1 MTRTLHLITGRD
13 GAGLPLDAATDLA
26 ALPGEAGLQLAAT
39 AWMIPAPLLLGH
51 EDLRLRE
58 GAETRLAVMAEVL
71 LRDHGGRSQ
80 PALLTPALE
89 AASLTAGN
97 DMLLSWAETLDILQA
112 AFRRAGTDV
121 QLQIWHLQVPGALE
135 AEASG
140 DLAAALVAQG
150 FATAPRGVLQPAPD
164 SDLARHLRAAA
175 LVNDL
180 TTRMAAQAGGMGL
193 QLASP
198 APLRA
203 YAARQLAQLASA
215 GLVPDTGHAAALD
228 QLAGAWLRALT
239 GSLAPF
245 ESVAT
250 K

>member
-1 MTRTLHLITGRD
+1 MTRILHLIMGRD
-13 GAGLPLDAATDLA
+13 GAGLPLTAASDLA
-26 ALPGEAGLQLAAT
+26 ALPGEAGLQLAAS
-39 AWMIPAPLLLGH
+39 AWMIPAPALLGH
-51 EDLRLRE
+51 EDLRLRAE
-58 GAETRLAVMAEVL
+58 GDTRLSVMAEVL

-80 PALLTPALE
+80 PALLLPSLE
-89 AASLTAGN
+89 AASLMAGN
-97 DMLLSWAETLDILQA
+97 DTFLSWAEVLAALQA

-121 QLQIWHLQVPGALE
+121 ALQIWHLQVPGAPE
-135 AEASG
+135 TKAAA

-150 FATAPRGVLQPAPD
+150 FTAMPRGILQPAPD

-180 TTRMAAQAGGMGL
+180 TARMAVQAGAVGL

-203 YAARQLAQLASA
+203 HAARQLAQLAAA

-250 K
+250 R